1 MARGVL
7 TVVAL
12 LSLSLSCAATQA
24 PSPWLWS
31 PYLGAIGTDFVAISW
46 KTARPVTIDVRYAR
60 VAGGSA
66 VDSWDETLTFEQQQ
80 GIGEIWLRG
89 LVPGSTYRYQ
99 VIAYE
104 GAAMYPTRL
113 GTFRIPSEDSSLFT
127 FLAYGETR
135 LLADRH
141 KLVADTMAEGEPEAA
156 FVVHV
161 GGLVE
166 APDTAQ
172 YTNLF
177 WAIAALAGLHPYLP
191 VHAEARFVGEEYYE
205 TFALPV
211 GGGESAEQWW
221 SFDYGGVHVVGL
233 DSTLVGPES
242 EAAMREQIAWLRG
255 DLARSAPAARFVV
268 VVCSLPLYSACTSAA
283 SQTLRDAW
291 EALFLEYG
299 VDVVVSGG
307 EGGYEHIFQNGI
319 HYVVTA
325 GGGGPLGPATCD
337 SAAGTVSRRANALHY
352 LRITLSEGMLR
363 VEAVPVAWVTDD
375 DVLPTPDAEPMDSFV
390 VEGN

>member
-1 MARGVL
+1 MI
-7 TVVAL
+7 VVAL
-12 LSLSLSCAATQA
+12 LVLDVTCTATQA

-31 PYLGAIGTDFVAISW
+31 PYLGAVGADFVAISW

-60 VAGGSA
+60 VAEGSA
-66 VDSWDETLTFEQQQ
+66 AEPWDETLTFERQQ

-99 VIAYE
+99 VTAYE
-104 GAAMYPTRL
+104 GAATYPTAL
-113 GTFRIPSEDSSLFT
+113 GTFHIPAEDPSAFT
-127 FLAYGETR
+127 FLSYGETR

-141 KLVADTMAEGEPEAA
+141 KLVADAMAEDEPEAA

-166 APDTAQ
+166 SPDTAQ

-177 WAIAALAGLHPYLP
+177 WAIGMLAGSHPYLP
-191 VHAEARFVGEEYYE
+191 VHDEARLVGEEYFR

-221 SFDYGGVHVVGL
+221 SLDYGAVHVVGL
-233 DSTLVGPES
+233 DSTLVGSESES
-242 EAAMREQIAWLRG
+242 EAAMREEIAWLSE
-255 DLARSAPAARFVV
+255 DLARSAPTGRFLVV
-268 VVCSLPLYSACTSAA
+268 FCSAPLYSACPRAA

-307 EGGYEHIFQNGI
+307 GSGYEHIFRNGI

-325 GGGGPLGPATCD
+325 GGGGPLEPTTCD
-337 SAAGTVSRRANALHY
+337 STPGTVSRRANVLHY
-352 LRITLSEGMLR
+352 LRFAVSDGILR

-375 DVLPTPDAEPMDSFV
+375 DALPTPNAEPMDSFV
-390 VEGN
+390 VGES

>member
-1 MARGVL
+1 MARTLIIVAVL
-7 TVVAL
+7 LAL
-12 LSLSLSCAATQA
+12 DLPSAATQP

-31 PYLGAIGTDFVAISW
+31 PYLGAVGTDFAAISW

-60 VAGGSA
+60 VSEGDAA
-66 VDSWDETLTFEQQQ
+66 EHWDETLTFEQQQ

-89 LVPGSTYRYQ
+89 LVPGSAYRYQ
-99 VIAYE
+99 VTAYE
-104 GAAMYPTRL
+104 GAASYPTRL
-113 GTFRIPSEDSSLFT
+113 GTFRIPADSLPAFT
-127 FLAYGETR
+127 FLSYGETR

-141 KLVADTMAEGEPEAA
+141 KLVADAMAEGEPEAA

-166 APDTAQ
+166 APDTAH

-177 WAIAALAGLHPYLP
+177 WAIADLADSRPYFP
-191 VHAEARFVGEEYYE
+191 VHDDARLVGEAYYE

-221 SFDYGGVHVVGL
+221 SFDYGCVHVVGL

-242 EAAMREQIAWLRG
+242 EVAMREEIAWLRG
-255 DLARSAPAARFVV
+255 DLARSAQSGRFVV
-268 VVCSLPLYSACTSAA
+268 VFCSAPLYSACPSAA
-283 SQTLRDAW
+283 SQALRDAW
-291 EALFLEYG
+291 ERLFLEYG

-307 EGGYEHIFQNGI
+307 SGGYEHIFQSGI

-325 GGGGPLGPATCD
+325 GGGGPLRPQACD

-352 LRITLSEGMLR
+352 LRITASDGMLR
-363 VEAVPVAWVTDD
+363 VEAIPVAWVTDD
-375 DVLPTPDAEPMDSFV
+375 DVLPTPNAEPMDSFV
-390 VEGN
+390 VEGS